1 VRVIYSTASPLGGS
15 GLAEV
20 AGQAVAGLVR
30 AGGLLR
36 AVTTRNRR
44 GVAPAALVREVRWQP
59 TKVASCLPSRY
70 YYPLKR
76 AWVDR
81 VAAGVVRREAPD
93 LVHGWTHEALR
104 TIRAARAVGAV
115 SVLERNYAHPR
126 HSRQVLEVEYAAAG
140 IRWPGRAWAGLSR
153 VDHWARELTVAVAE
167 LEEADLVLVPAAFT
181 RETLLAHGV
190 APGKIRVLPRG
201 VDSLRLA
208 PAPRGAGPFRALY
221 VGQVCL
227 RKGIRHL
234 LAAWRRLRL
243 PDAELILVG
252 SVHDEVRPLLSRYRD
267 LPGIRLTG
275 HLADPAPEY
284 RAASCFVLPT
294 LDEGSAKVTAEA
306 MAAGLPVVTTPEAG
320 SLVVDGETGCLVP
333 AGDAERLADCLAA
346 LAARPALRA
355 ALGEAARAAVLPYTW
370 DRYQA
375 ALLALY
381 IEALAGREGT
391 PHA

>member
-1 VRVIYSTASPLGGS
+1 VRIVYSTASPLGGR

-20 AGQAVAGLVR
+20 AGQAVGGLVR
-30 AGGLLR
+30 AGCLLR
-36 AVTTRNRR
+36 VVTTRNRQ

-59 TKVASCLPSRY
+59 TKVASFLPSRY

-81 VAAGVVRREAPD
+81 VAAGVVRRTLPD
-93 LVHGWTHEALR
+93 LVHGWTHEALQ
-104 TIRAARAVGAV
+104 TIRAARQVGAV

-126 HSRQVLEVEYAAAG
+126 HSRQVLEAEYAAAG
-140 IRWPGRAWAGLSR
+140 IRWPGRPRAGLSR
-153 VDHWARELTVAVAE
+153 LDHWARELTVAVSE
-167 LEEADLVLVPAAFT
+167 LDEADLVLVPAAFT
-181 RETLLAHGV
+181 RETLLAQGV
-190 APGKIRVLPRG
+190 APEKVRVLVRG
-201 VDSLRLA
+201 VDSRQLA
-208 PAPRGAGPFRALY
+208 PAPRDGRPFRLLF

-234 LAAWRRLRL
+234 LAAWERLHL
-243 PDAELILVG
+243 ADAELTLLG
-252 SVHDEVRPLLSRYRD
+252 SVHEEVQPLLARYRD
-267 LPGIRLTG
+267 LPGLRLAG
-275 HLADPAPEY
+275 HAADPAAYY

-294 LDEGSAKVTAEA
+294 LDEGSAKVVAEA

-333 AGDAERLADCLAA
+333 AGDAERLAERLAA
-346 LAARPALRA
+346 LAARPALRLE
-355 ALGEAARAAVLPYTW
+355 LGAAARAAILPYTW

-381 IEALAGREGT
+381 AETLAGREGA
-391 PHA
+391 PDV